1 MNGSPVSHSSIRNP
15 EGRCRDINL
24 IVAGVA
30 FFAPDDLVTFV
41 RDHFHDN
48 RLLVWG
54 AILPALH
61 DGAGTREDLAGLTC
75 GGCGQPLAT
84 PATGLGSHR
93 TVCSERCEQ
102 RRFRHRKRERRLYVS
117 LSDLPDLVPASP
129 RRQSVRFG
137 VRRQKAYRTRT
148 KNGEPAK
155 PLSQPEEQVI
165 HLDEIAGTLH
175 YHSVPIIVL
184 TAPSQRLAGFP
195 ATDTSR
201 DSRTK
206 AIGHWTRAQAT

>member
-1 MNGSPVSHSSIRNP
+1 MPRYQP
-15 EGRCRDINL
+15 DRCWRCLLRTGRPRHL
-24 IVAGVA
+24 
-30 FFAPDDLVTFV
+30 
-41 RDHFHDN
+41 R
-48 RLLVWG
+48 
-54 AILPALH
+54 
-61 DGAGTREDLAGLTC
+61 TRSFPR
-75 GGCGQPLAT
+75 QPLARLGCYLARVARRSRNSRGPRGLDSWGVRPAAGDAGHRLGQPPHRMQRAVRATAFPAPQART
-84 PATGLGSHR
+84 PA
-93 TVCSERCEQ
+93 
-102 RRFRHRKRERRLYVS
+102 YVS

-155 PLSQPEEQVI
+155 PLNQPEEQVI